1 MRRVVLFL
9 LALCVMT
16 SCRNTLYEVDMS
28 QSNDHSLGIEKKIER
43 DVVSLSE
50 TDVKIV
56 SNLYSKMAK
65 TKSNNREIKEVIP
78 IKGEDG
84 KVMMYAVNYADGYII
99 VSATKRYYPIL
110 ADVRSG
116 NFSLDDSSSGLKL
129 LIDDFSERINMVEE
143 MENYPDLSRFWEPYL
158 NPVSVDIE
166 RTKANSD
173 FYDLFESYLDEWYAD
188 GCNVYY
194 LYNQPENMPD
204 DMYNTFYRMAEDDM
218 AEVNGYPFRECAVI
232 TEQTFENSK
241 TKGPLLG
248 TKWDQVSGFDSEL
261 SGNKKMGCVTIA
273 VGQIMKY
280 HEYPNTFN
288 WSSMANGYATPASAS
303 FLATLRSKL
312 KVADNGTTTD
322 KCAKNAFKDYGY
334 TCSDVLTHDNTKVV
348 KSLNNYNPV
357 YMSGMNKYKPEEGH
371 AWVCDGYMYTIPS
384 RKYTL
389 YLLLFEDGKPS
400 SFDSWYEETIYDTYP
415 FFFHMNWGWGG
426 SHNGYFLDSNMDL
439 SSQGF
444 KVNFSVH
451 RKNLIV
457 SGHN

>member
-116 NFSLDDSSSGLKL
+116 SFSLDDSSSGLKL

-143 MENYPDLSRFWEPYL
+143 MENCPDLSRFWEPYL

-173 FYDLFESYLDEWYAD
+173 FYDLFESYLDEWYAEF
-188 GCNVYY
+188 V
-194 LYNQPENMPD
+194 Q
-204 DMYNTFYRMAEDDM
+204 
-218 AEVNGYPFRECAVI
+218 
-232 TEQTFENSK
+232 
-241 TKGPLLG
+241 
-248 TKWDQVSGFDSEL
+248 
-261 SGNKKMGCVTIA
+261 
-273 VGQIMKY
+273 
-280 HEYPNTFN
+280 
-288 WSSMANGYATPASAS
+288 SA
-303 FLATLRSKL
+303 
-312 KVADNGTTTD
+312 
-322 KCAKNAFKDYGY
+322 
-334 TCSDVLTHDNTKVV
+334 
-348 KSLNNYNPV
+348 
-357 YMSGMNKYKPEEGH
+357 
-371 AWVCDGYMYTIPS
+371 
-384 RKYTL
+384 
-389 YLLLFEDGKPS
+389 
-400 SFDSWYEETIYDTYP
+400 
-415 FFFHMNWGWGG
+415 
-426 SHNGYFLDSNMDL
+426 
-439 SSQGF
+439 
-444 KVNFSVH
+444 
-451 RKNLIV
+451 
-457 SGHN
+457 